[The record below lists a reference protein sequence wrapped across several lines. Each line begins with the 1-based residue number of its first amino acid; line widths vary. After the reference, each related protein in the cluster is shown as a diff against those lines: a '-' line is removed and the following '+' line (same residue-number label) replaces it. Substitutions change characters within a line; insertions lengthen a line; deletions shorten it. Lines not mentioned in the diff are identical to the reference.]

1 MALWLPPEVKHQ
13 IENQPAHQLADQLM
27 QVDDRLRLIKWGGP
41 DTPDGLKHGWF
52 FIVRFN
58 DDGSLAAWM
67 VHNDGEW
74 CEPTQ
79 AHIDIFRRGDTWTNP
94 DEFRKRR
101 ARHQYEREAKA
112 KAAREEAQWHL
123 KDKSDF
129 AFRVQIPV
137 SKKVA

>member
-13 IENQPAHQLADQLM
+13 IENQPVHDLADQLM
-27 QVDDRLRLIKWGGP
+27 AVDSRLRLIKWEGP
-41 DTPDGLKHGWF
+41 DTPDGLRHGWF

-67 VHNDGEW
+67 VHNDEQW

-101 ARHQYEREAKA
+101 ARHQYESEKKA
-112 KAAREEAQWHL
+112 QTAREEAQWHL
-123 KDKSDF
+123 KDKMDY
-129 AFRVQIPV
+129 AFRVQVPV